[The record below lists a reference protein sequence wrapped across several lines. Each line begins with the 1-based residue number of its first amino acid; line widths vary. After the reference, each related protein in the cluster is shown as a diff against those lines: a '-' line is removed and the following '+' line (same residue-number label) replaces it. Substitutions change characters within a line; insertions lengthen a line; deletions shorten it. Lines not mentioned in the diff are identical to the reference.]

1 MKTKHYFLITAL
13 LFVSTALWATDPFV
27 GQWTLNIQKSKYP
40 PGTCPKRMVI
50 EMEPTAY
57 GIRYRSDTTLA
68 NGSSTYS
75 EYIAD
80 YNGKQAIVMG
90 AHGMLLPVS
99 LKRTNANTVVASYTK
114 SLQVVA
120 TSRRI
125 VSQDGKLMTI
135 TTTSRDQS
143 GKTVTNVGIYER
155 TGHASPQGAR
165 GSDQVRR
172 PRVAGKL

>member
-1 MKTKHYFLITAL
+1 MKTNRYFLMAAML
-13 LFVSTALWATDPFV
+13 LVSTALWATDPFV
-27 GQWTLNIQKSKYP
+27 GKWTLNIQKSKYP

-50 EMEPTAY
+50 EMDPAGQ
-57 GIRYRSDTTLA
+57 GIRYHSETTFA

-75 EYIAD
+75 DYTAD

-99 LKRTNANTVVASYTK
+99 LKRSSPNTVVASYTK

-120 TSRRI
+120 TSRRV
-125 VSQDGKLMTI
+125 VSPDGRLMTI

-143 GKTVTNVGIYER
+143 GKTATTVGIYER
-155 TGHASPQGAR
+155 VGPALHAGRQPSRIHASETATN
-165 GSDQVRR
+165 
-172 PRVAGKL
+172 